1 MKKSTR
7 TPIRCDP
14 RSRSLC
20 GAKTCVIWMFTP
32 SLILSFKFQPVRIPR
47 SHGDLLDRQRLI
59 KHQMAELKILPKP
72 LQICCLQTM
81 MNNLS
86 PRFSTSIKMDF
97 IFEAM
102 QQLKLV
108 VFDFDKT
115 SKHDFLVSRGTVPR
129 IFQSN
134 LNPLFNEC
142 HCPFKGGLL
151 HQRRAHYGHTGQFS
165 N

>member
-1 MKKSTR
+1 
-7 TPIRCDP
+7 
-14 RSRSLC
+14 
-20 GAKTCVIWMFTP
+20 
-32 SLILSFKFQPVRIPR
+32 
-47 SHGDLLDRQRLI
+47 
-59 KHQMAELKILPKP
+59 
-72 LQICCLQTM
+72 
-81 MNNLS
+81 
-86 PRFSTSIKMDF
+86 MDF

-151 HQRRAHYGHTGQFS
+151 HQRRARYGHTGQFS
-165 N
+165 HFKTSGSDREEARQK